1 MDFPFAWIK
10 VTALKWREMAQI
22 KAKALVK
29 IGKPFQ
35 TACLML
41 GYGRLKTSAPGSIH
55 HLSCGNPLA
64 QKCTCCIESACKVAA
79 FSALQTHFC
88 VQNLTRR

>member
-1 MDFPFAWIK
+1 
-10 VTALKWREMAQI
+10 MAQI

-41 GYGRLKTSAPGSIH
+41 GYGRLKTSAPGLFTIY
-55 HLSCGNPLA
+55 LA
-64 QKCTCCIESACKVAA
+64 AILWLKSAPAALKVRAKWPRFPPCKRTFA
-79 FSALQTHFC
+79 FKI
-88 VQNLTRR
+88 

>member
-10 VTALKWREMAQI
+10 VTALKWREMAKI

-41 GYGRLKTSAPGSIH
+41 GYGRLKTSALEPF
-55 HLSCGNPLA
+55 
-64 QKCTCCIESACKVAA
+64 T
-79 FSALQTHFC
+79 T
-88 VQNLTRR
+88 